1 MFGIIH
7 ITILAKMTENA
18 INTDA
23 LICNRPKSD

>member
-1 MFGIIH
+1 
-7 ITILAKMTENA
+7 MTENA